1 MPSSAVRTFQR
12 LDEYFADIRNLQV
25 KGFVERRR
33 ESCAEATRIDLDW
46 LWIRRF
52 NQYLPRFIKVTS
64 IGSADV
70 PACDRRRSNL
80 IFSESVGARA

>member
-12 LDEYFADIRNLQV
+12 LDEYFAEIRNLQV
-25 KGFVERRR
+25 KGFVERRG
-33 ESCAEATRIDLDW
+33 EFPAEATGIDLRL

-64 IGSADV
+64 NGSADV
-70 PACDRRRSNL
+70 PACDGRRSNL
-80 IFSESVGARA
+80 VFSESVGARA

>member
-52 NQYLPRFIKVTS
+52 NQYLPRIVKAKPN
-64 IGSADV
+64 GSADV
-70 PACDRRRSNL
+70 PARDGRRSNL
-80 IFSESVGARA
+80 VFSESVGARA